1 MVYTLQHQDPY
12 ANHPHP
18 SDSEK
23 ESYSSD
29 LDKSEFRSRRRT
41 ANRNTTLCTPRS
53 LGTEI
58 VHSSVGLAA
67 RRVHG
72 RERGGRGRR
81 GGRLVGGDSGGGI
94 SWGRQGRR
102 GRQGIRLVQQDSGE
116 DIWGIIRW
124 GRQGTRGTLGGRLIE
139 GDNVGGIWGI
149 RWGRR
154 GTRSRPSQMS
164 EGRSCKKTIL
174 SWLIHCKCIKENEC
188 IGYMDGTKKT
198 AIMTGRITRGAILCS
213 CCKRERSVW
222 NFERHVGSDRGRP
235 YEHIYLFSKG
245 KCLQYYQIA
254 ACLNA
259 RELERQCMFSF
270 VPKET
275 DADPND
281 DVCLI
286 CGDGGDLICCDTC
299 PSTYHSSCMSMEMVC
314 SSESEWYCP
323 YCTCKYCGLVEESK
337 PFYKCFQCDK
347 KFHGQCFKESEK
359 EFSKDFSR
367 FYCSPGCKEIHETM
381 EGSLGIR
388 HDLSATYSWRVIR
401 QIDITPEV
409 VSATRNRELENNSKV
424 AVAWMLMNE
433 AFQTITDRY
442 TGIDVV
448 QSVVYSRGSDL
459 TRINFSRFYTFI
471 LEKDDEIIAAACI
484 RFQGR
489 RIVEMPFVATDEAYR
504 RQGICK
510 VLMSAVESFLCNHKI
525 ENLIIPSVPEISEMW
540 MHKYGFNELNEE
552 LQSEITSCNILMF
565 PGCLRLYKD
574 LSTCMTG
581 ESFSFLSFSLLCR
594 VFALYSCSPS
604 TDGDND
610 REAQMDMDQAKRPLL
625 DLNKEPPPED

>member
-12 ANHPHP
+12 ANNPHP
-18 SDSEK
+18 SDSEM

-29 LDKSEFRSRRRT
+29 LDQSEFRSARRT

-67 RRVHG
+67 RRAHG
-72 RERGGRGRR
+72 RERGGWGRR
-81 GGRLVGGDSGGGI
+81 GGRLVGGDIGRGI
-94 SWGRQGRR
+94 TWGRR
-102 GRQGIRLVQQDSGE
+102 GRRGRHDRQGGTLVQQDSG
-116 DIWGIIRW
+116 DGIWGIRW
-124 GRQGTRGTLGGRLIE
+124 GRQGTRGTLGGRLVE

-164 EGRSCKKTIL
+164 EERSCKKTIL
-174 SWLIHCKCIKENEC
+174 SWLIHCKCINEDELV
-188 IGYMDGTKKT
+188 GYMDGTKKT
-198 AIMTGRITRGAILCS
+198 ATMTGRITRGAILCS

-222 NFERHVGSDRGRP
+222 NFEKHVGSDLGRP
-235 YEHIYLFSKG
+235 YEHIYLFSKD

-299 PSTYHSSCMSMEMVC
+299 PSTYHPSCMNMELVC
-314 SSESEWYCP
+314 YSESEWYCP

-337 PFYKCFQCDK
+337 PLDTCSQCDK
-347 KFHGQCFKESEK
+347 KFHRQCFKESGK
-359 EFSKDFSR
+359 EFSNNFSR
-367 FYCSPGCKEIHETM
+367 FYCSSGCKEIHETL

-388 HDLSATYSWRVIR
+388 NDLFASYSWRVIR
-401 QIDITPEV
+401 QSDIIPEV
-409 VSATRNRELENNSKV
+409 VSATRNQQLENNSKV

-448 QSVVYSRGSDL
+448 QSVVYSRGSDI
-459 TRINFSRFYTFI
+459 TRINFSRFYTFV

-489 RIVEMPFVATDEAYR
+489 RIAEMPFVATDEAYR

-510 VLMSAVESFLCNHKI
+510 VLMSAVESFLCNLKI
-525 ENLIIPSVPEISEMW
+525 ENLIIPSVPDISEMW
-540 MHKYGFNELNEE
+540 MHKYGFGELNEE

-565 PGCLRLYKD
+565 PGCLRLYKN
-574 LSTCMTG
+574 LSTCM
-581 ESFSFLSFSLLCR
+581 
-594 VFALYSCSPS
+594 

-610 REAQMDMDQAKRPLL
+610 REAQMDQTERPLL
-625 DLNKEPPPED
+625 DLNEEPPPED